1 MGFMKQLDSYHKEL
15 YRQPQIQNQIN
26 KEENSPLIKKVK

>member
-15 YRQPQIQNQIN
+15 YRQPQTQNQTN
-26 KEENSPLIKKVK
+26 KEENYPFMKKVK